1 MLIFKLLS
9 YSACLIPF
17 FSCFKLKYGIALCL
31 FFEILVPPVFNL
43 KLIGIPFNIRIFYA
57 LVYCIMLY
65 KLRQK
70 GMKMDSSILQPFF
83 LLIFSLSVL
92 AIFQW
97 STPIVFQLHSIFR
110 VIVVVYFLPMLIW
123 NVARFD
129 SRNFNFIKLSFC
141 LLVAISCLYGLFLT
155 LMEGLNPY
163 LMILYDV
170 YTEDGFDISYSAA
183 LGEGRL
189 FGRIQSTFVHPMTWS
204 LFLCFSFVILYV
216 FFQKERKKIYICLLL
231 LVFFNIVI
239 SGVRTGI
246 VVTVTC
252 LLINLVQKKEFKFLF
267 YLSIIVFLGLFFF
280 VISNNELANYLL
292 SIIDFSGKSSQVSGS
307 SLNMRI
313 NQLLGCFDI
322 LGNNLL
328 IGNGFS
334 WNTYYMNINGDH
346 PVLLAFESLLFVV
359 LCNSGFV
366 GILLWIYFFFNIL
379 RKRIYMLKQ
388 DKIYL
393 QMLLFAYLGF
403 ALLTGVY
410 DYLQQLAI
418 YYSFLYSYLKYDCSI
433 NKLCV
438 N

>member
-1 MLIFKLLS
+1 M
-9 YSACLIPF
+9 
-17 FSCFKLKYGIALCL
+17 
-31 FFEILVPPVFNL
+31 
-43 KLIGIPFNIRIFYA
+43 
-57 LVYCIMLY
+57 
-65 KLRQK
+65 
-70 GMKMDSSILQPFF
+70 
-83 LLIFSLSVL
+83 
-92 AIFQW
+92 
-97 STPIVFQLHSIFR
+97 
-110 VIVVVYFLPMLIW
+110 
-123 NVARFD
+123 
-129 SRNFNFIKLSFC
+129 
-141 LLVAISCLYGLFLT
+141 
-155 LMEGLNPY
+155 
-163 LMILYDV
+163 
-170 YTEDGFDISYSAA
+170 
-183 LGEGRL
+183 
-189 FGRIQSTFVHPMTWS
+189 
-204 LFLCFSFVILYV
+204 
-216 FFQKERKKIYICLLL
+216 
-231 LVFFNIVI
+231 VFFNIVI

-252 LLINLVQKKEFKFLF
+252 LLINLVQKKQFKFLF

-403 ALLTGVY
+403 ALLTGEY

>member
-9 YSACLIPF
+9 YLACLIPF

-393 QMLLFAYLGF
+393 QIVCLFG
-403 ALLTGVY
+403 
-410 DYLQQLAI
+410 I
-418 YYSFLYSYLKYDCSI
+418 CSSYR
-433 NKLCV
+433 
-438 N
+438 

>member
-9 YSACLIPF
+9 YLACLIPV
-17 FSCFKLKYGIALCL
+17 FSCFKLKYGVALCI

-43 KLIGIPFNIRIFYA
+43 KLIGIPFNIRIFYI

-65 KLRQK
+65 KMKQK
-70 GMKMDSSILQPFF
+70 GMKMDNSIFQPFF

-92 AIFQW
+92 VVFQW
-97 STPIVFQLHSIFR
+97 NTPITFQLHSILR
-110 VIVVVYFLPMLIW
+110 LIVVIYFLPMLIW
-123 NVARFD
+123 NVVRLD

-141 LLVAISCLYGLFLT
+141 VLVAISCLYGLFLT
-155 LMEGLNPY
+155 IMEGLNPY
-163 LMILYDV
+163 LMFLYDI
-170 YTEDGFDISYSAA
+170 YTEDGFDISYSVA

-216 FFQKERKKIYICLLL
+216 FYQKERGKIYFYLML

-246 VVTVTC
+246 VVTVAC
-252 LLINLVQKKEFKFLF
+252 LLINLVQKKKFKFLF
-267 YLSIIVFLGLFFF
+267 YLSIVIFLGTFFF
-280 VISNNELANYLL
+280 VIGNDEIANYLL
-292 SIIDFSGKSSQVSGS
+292 SIIDFSAKSSQVSGS

-322 LGNNLL
+322 LRNNLL

-366 GILLWIYFFFNIL
+366 GILLWMHFFFNMS
-379 RKRIYMLKQ
+379 RKGIYMLKR
-388 DKIYL
+388 DYVYL

-403 ALLTGVY
+403 ALLTGEY

-418 YYSFLYSYLKYDCSI
+418 YYSILYSYLKYDCSI